1 MLYGYVIG
9 NLFPIFVTYIIGDT
23 LSVLFLAAYIRWTT
37 KRRAALKACTIALLW
52 NATVTMYVTLC
63 KTAVLP
69 QSQETLELVMGIIGT
84 GCSFVLYASPLAA
97 IKLVLQTRSSESLP
111 FAMIFAG
118 TINNVLWVVYG
129 AIVSDL
135 FVILPSA
142 VSAAIGFIQIVLCGV
157 FRPSRA
163 AAGKT
168 VTSAMPR
175 ESSKDELPK
184 CSSYGVMDSATP
196 LPLHYKCQGELEGT
210 L

>member
-52 NATVTMYVTLC
+52 SATVTMYVTLC